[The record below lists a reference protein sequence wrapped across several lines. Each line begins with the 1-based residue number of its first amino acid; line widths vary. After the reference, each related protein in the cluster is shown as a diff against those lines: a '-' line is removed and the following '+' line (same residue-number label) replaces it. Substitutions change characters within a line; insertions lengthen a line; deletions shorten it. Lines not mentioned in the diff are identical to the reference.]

1 MCDACGTYRGRQVV
15 DMQAKVT
22 KKLVRTQRKRTA
34 MGMLNN
40 QEEVKSED
48 TKKADKE

>member
-22 KKLVRTQRKRTA
+22 KKLVRTQRKRSA
-34 MGMLNN
+34 MGIIDN
-40 QEEVKSED
+40 QDVTSED
-48 TKKADKE
+48 SKKADKE